1 MCFRIPK
8 AIRRTTETHT
18 LCNPIL
24 RIFSGSDKCNLKK
37 VYIQEAPPRSAGPG
51 RFGSLKVKV
60 GLGRVLRAP
69 SWGLEGPKA
78 DAEVQEAAGR
88 GQHGPVGPGVVSG
101 AHSGPNLGSIWARL
115 GLKNCVKE
123 NQKVDQHLC
132 GFWELSWSR
141 FGSILGWRIG
151 PCWDQQG
158 PQMDVKNLKEPI
170 LQKILE
176 NQREISIFGSKLG

>member
-1 MCFRIPK
+1 MQFEKGLYSRGSTPFCRAW
-8 AIRRTTETHT
+8 AIWKSGKCT
-18 LCNPIL
+18 LGDCSL
-24 RIFSGSDKCNLKK
+24 G
-37 VYIQEAPPRSAGPG
+37 Y
-51 RFGSLKVKV
+51 LKVKV

-78 DAEVQEAAGR
+78 DVEVQEAAGK

-101 AHSGPNLGSIWARL
+101 AHSGPNSGLIWAQL

-123 NQKVDQHLC
+123 NQKVDQHLY

-158 PQMDVKNLKEPI
+158 PQMDANLRKPI
-170 LQKILE
+170 LQKIWE
-176 NQREISIFGSKLG
+176 NQREINIFGPKLG